1 MSTIQQITTNATSE
15 KQAHITRIKTLA
27 NDKQYI
33 HYQALHLASA
43 YLQGSERELIES
55 EIANLDDEIRE
66 DRELYEAY
74 EALIEAMARE
84 AVQIGRNLAEH
95 PN

>member
-1 MSTIQQITTNATSE
+1 MITNTTITDD
-15 KQAHITRIKTLA
+15 KRAHIKHVKSLA

-33 HYQALHLASA
+33 HRQALHLAAA
-43 YLQGSERELIES
+43 YLQGSEQALIES
-55 EIANLDDEIRE
+55 EIANLDDTIRE

-84 AVQIGRNLAEH
+84 AVQIGRKLAEQQ
-95 PN
+95 N

>member
-1 MSTIQQITTNATSE
+1 MITQITNTAE
-15 KQAHITRIKTLA
+15 DKRAHIKRVAALTQ
-27 NDKQYI
+27 DKAYI

-43 YLQGSERELIES
+43 YLQGAEKEIIES
-55 EIANLDDEIRE
+55 EIANLDDTIRD

-74 EALIEAMARE
+74 EALIEAMAKE